1 MAGIVALLAS
11 ASLFAFGWG
20 KKNEK

>member
-11 ASLFAFGWG
+11 ASLFAFGWR

>member
-1 MAGIVALLAS
+1 MVGIVALLAS
-11 ASLFAFGWG
+11 ASLFAFGRR

>member
-1 MAGIVALLAS
+1 MALLAS
-11 ASLFAFGWG
+11 ASLFAFGRR

>member
-11 ASLFAFGWG
+11 ASLFAFGRC

>member
-11 ASLFAFGWG
+11 ASFFVFGRR

>member
-11 ASLFAFGWG
+11 ASLFAFGRR